1 MSTSRPRLPS
11 LNLLFSALAATV
23 TLVVTMQYLKSDTS
37 SVDAL
42 NGIVI
47 SSALLQFQ
55 DTPSGAVEV
64 YDADNGKLLASFE
77 PGSGSFVRGILR
89 SLTRDHQYAERKATS
104 AFLLAKYSDGAL
116 MIVDEKTGQTIL
128 LNAFGP
134 TNAQVFDQ
142 LLSASLAE
150 S

>member
-1 MSTSRPRLPS
+1 MSSSRLTQLS
-11 LNLLFSALAATV
+11 LSHLFTALATMV
-23 TLVVTMQYLKSDTS
+23 LLVVALQYLGRDQS
-37 SVDAL
+37 SISELD
-42 NGIVI
+42 GIMV
-47 SSALLQFQ
+47 SSALLQFE
-55 DTPSGAVEV
+55 DTPTGAVEV
-64 YDADNGKLLASFE
+64 YDADDGKLLASFE

-89 SLTRDHQYAERKATS
+89 SMTRDHQYTELKTPP

-134 TNAQVFDQ
+134 TNAHVFDQ
-142 LLSASLAE
+142 LLSASMAD

>member
-1 MSTSRPRLPS
+1 MPIVRQRQPS
-11 LNLLFSALAATV
+11 LGLLFSALAATV
-23 TLVVTMQYLKSDTS
+23 VLVVAMQYLGSDRS
-37 SVDAL
+37 SVSKLD
-42 NGIVI
+42 GIVV
-47 SSALLQFQ
+47 SSAALQFE
-55 DTPSGAVEV
+55 DTPTGAVEV
-64 YDADNGKLLASFE
+64 YDASNGKLLASFE

-89 SLTRDHQYAERKATS
+89 SLTRDHQYTELKTPPS
-104 AFLLAKYSDGAL
+104 FVLAKYSDGAL

-142 LLSASLAE
+142 LLSASRAE

>member
-1 MSTSRPRLPS
+1 MATSRPSLPS

-23 TLVVTMQYLKSDTS
+23 IVVVAMQYLKSDES
-37 SVDAL
+37 DINAW
-42 NGIVI
+42 NGIVV
-47 SSALLQFQ
+47 SSALLHFE
-55 DTPSGAVEV
+55 DTPLGAVEV
-64 YDADNGKLLASFE
+64 YDADSGKLLESFE
-77 PGSGSFVRGILR
+77 AGSGSFVRGVLR
-89 SLTRDHQYAERKATS
+89 SLTRDHQNAKLKTTP

-116 MIVDEKTGQTIL
+116 TIVDETTGQTIL

-134 TNAQVFDQ
+134 TNAQIFDQ